1 MGHPYQRQASVPQG
15 TWAEGDSA
23 KAVQRNTVWKIL
35 VSRQKPAYLKELL
48 SKPFPKNVRI
58 LTSPRKYTR
67 II

>member
-15 TWAEGDSA
+15 TWAESDSA
-23 KAVQRNTVWKIL
+23 KAVQRNTVWEIL
-35 VSRQKPAYLKELL
+35 VSRQKPDYLKELL
-48 SKPFPKNVRI
+48 NKPFTKNVRI